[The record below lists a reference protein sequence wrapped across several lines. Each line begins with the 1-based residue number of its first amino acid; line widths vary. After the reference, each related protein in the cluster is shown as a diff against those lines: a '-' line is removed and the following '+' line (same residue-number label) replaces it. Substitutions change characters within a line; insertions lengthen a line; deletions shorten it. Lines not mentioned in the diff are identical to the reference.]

1 MSRRASGL
9 KAWAI
14 QRATA
19 VYLTFFF
26 TVLLGKFGLNPPSSY
41 LDWRLWVADPVVG
54 IAFMVFFAALLFHTW
69 VGVRDVLMDYVKP
82 IAVRAALLT
91 LVALCLLAC
100 GLWAAQILILVRL
113 A

>member
-14 QRATA
+14 QRVTA
-19 VYLTFFF
+19 VYLAVFFIF
-26 TVLLGKFGLNPPSSY
+26 LLGKFSLSPPASQ
-41 LDWRLWVADPVVG
+41 LDWRLWVADPVIG
-54 IAFMVFFAALLFHTW
+54 IAFMVFIVALLFHAW

-82 IAVRAALLT
+82 ISVRATLLS
-91 LVALCLLAC
+91 LVALTLLAC
-100 GLWAAQILILVRL
+100 GLWAAQVLILARL

>member
-1 MSRRASGL
+1 LSRRAAGL

-19 VYLTFFF
+19 IYLTGFF
-26 TVLLGKFGLNPPSSY
+26 VLLLGKFTLDPPTSH
-41 LDWRLWVADPVVG
+41 LDWRLWVADPLIG
-54 IAFMVFFAALLFHTW
+54 IATMVFFTSLLFHAW

-82 IAVRAALLT
+82 ITIRATLLT
-91 LVALCLLAC
+91 LAALTLLAC

>member
-14 QRATA
+14 QRVTA
-19 VYLTFFF
+19 LYLAGFFV
-26 TVLLGKFGLNPPSSY
+26 VLLGKFATDPPA
-41 LDWRLWVADPVVG
+41 DQAAWHQWVADPLVG
-54 IAFMVFFAALLFHTW
+54 IAGLVFFVALLYHAW

-82 IAVRAALLT
+82 IAVRSTLLALVALT
-91 LVALCLLAC
+91 LVAC
-100 GLWAAQILILVRL
+100 GLWAAQILILARL

>member
-19 VYLTFFF
+19 LYLAVFFV
-26 TVLLGKFGLNPPSSY
+26 VLLGKFSLEPPSSQ
-41 LDWRLWVADPVVG
+41 LDWRLWVADPVTG
-54 IAFMVFFAALLFHTW
+54 IAFMVFIVALLFHAW

-82 IAVRAALLT
+82 ITVRATLLS
-91 LVALCLLAC
+91 LVALTLLAC
-100 GLWAAQILILVRL
+100 GLWAAQILILARL